1 MDFIIDSTINNVF
14 VIDGSINHSGRSY
27 DNGHS
32 SFEGSADMSL
42 APVFNAGR
50 LTVPSAL
57 NYAGVITLIN
67 NGGQTITKI
76 DNTSAAHV
84 IRYVVE
90 TGLSQTFSH
99 TAIGVAAGDDLVS
112 DAAAANVV
120 VGRVN
125 GGDFIEYERTGSLNV
140 RTNAAIMA

>member
-1 MDFIIDSTINNVF
+1 
-14 VIDGSINHSGRSY
+14 
-27 DNGHS
+27 
-32 SFEGSADMSL
+32 MSL

-76 DNTSAAHV
+76 DDTSAVHV
-84 IRYVVE
+84 IRYIVE

-99 TAIGVAAGDDLVS
+99 TAIGVAAADDLVS
-112 DAAAANVV
+112 DAAAANII
-120 VGRVN
+120 VGRAN
-125 GGDFIEYERTGSLNV
+125 GGDFIEYERTGNLNV